1 MEKVKNKWRNFKLL
15 WQLVHEYKKTMLL
28 WILVKIFVPSFVPF
42 VQLLT
47 MAKVIQWLGD
57 GMSVKQFIQNLMLW
71 MLAVI
76 LLTTLEVFLN
86 NTFDYFSETFR
97 IQLIPSITYQQLSL
111 D

>member
-28 WILVKIFVPSFVPF
+28 WILVKIFVSSFVPF

-71 MLAVI
+71 MLADSANYLRSI
-76 LLTTLEVFLN
+76 LKQYIRLF
-86 NTFDYFSETFR
+86 FR
-97 IQLIPSITYQQLSL
+97 NV
-111 D
+111 